1 MDLSHALCFSHFA
14 KRELGGGS
22 IGGVGKG
29 GQNQCGL
36 EKDLDVEARPEGR
49 GVGGGRG

>member
-1 MDLSHALCFSHFA
+1 MPSVSATLPRGNWVAGAS
-14 KRELGGGS
+14 
-22 IGGVGKG
+22 GGVGKG